1 MEVLKLSN
9 AIGAE
14 IRGINLADPLDK
26 HIITAI
32 EQAWAE
38 NIVLLFRGQ
47 DMGLEDQT
55 RFASYF
61 GVVAKHFRP
70 KKIRNEAKE
79 LGPNVMLVSN
89 VRENGRPIGSIPD
102 GEMLF
107 HSDTPY
113 VEHPDKYTTLYALE
127 VPAEGGNTIFGNCYL
142 AAETLPVDVIERL
155 LGRKALHVFEYGAV
169 TKTEKFNRKKGRYWE
184 QPVFRKHPVT
194 GRTSLYV
201 SELMTEEILGL
212 APEESDQLLDF
223 LFKHQRKKCFQY
235 EHVWQ
240 VGDLL
245 AWDNRCSIHG
255 RTDFSRSE
263 RRTLRR
269 LTIEDET
276 RVLMGNPLETIVW
289 RHNEKQS

>member
-14 IRGINLADPLDK
+14 VRGIDLTDPLDTQT
-26 HIITAI
+26 ITAI
-32 EQAWAE
+32 EEAWAE

-47 DMGLEDQT
+47 ELGLEEHT

-61 GVVAKHFRP
+61 GTVAKHFRP
-70 KKIRNEAKE
+70 KEIRNEGKE

-102 GEMLF
+102 GEMMF

-113 VEHPDKYTTLYALE
+113 VERPDKYTTLCALE
-127 VPAEGGNTIFGNCYL
+127 IPAEGGNTIFANCYL
-142 AAETLPVDVIERL
+142 AANTLPDAVKERL
-155 LGRKALHVFEYGAV
+155 SGRKAVHVFEYGAV
-169 TKTEKFNRKKGRYWE
+169 TKTKKFNRKQGRFWE

-194 GRTSLYV
+194 GLTSLYV
-201 SELMTEEILGL
+201 SELMTEEIVGL
-212 APEESDQLLDF
+212 PKDESDQLLDF
-223 LFKHQRKKCFQY
+223 LFRHQRQQCFQY
-235 EHVWQ
+235 EHIWQ
-240 VGDLL
+240 KGDLL
-245 AWDNRCSIHG
+245 AWDNRCSIHA

-269 LTIEDET
+269 LTIEDEHP
-276 RVLMGNPLETIVW
+276 VLVGDPFKENRLEAL
-289 RHNEKQS
+289 